1 MEVSGRQES
10 ASRRTRLWHA
20 TRWPRSSEPEI
31 GLRRARPPRLAP
43 AQHGLPCG
51 TDTLT
56 HSNVMTSSKSHLP
69 CPSTF
74 LPPLFITSHETRAR
88 SSVRRRRSRSK
99 RSGPFVFA
107 RGWKTGCKNSPSSIC
122 RRLFGANTLKLL
134 MRRLLRLIS
143 AFYRPAYSH
152 FRPVSVTRQRQVGR
166 HPVYWRGTDRGP
178 ECPARIYPVASNRP
192 SPRTERSAA
201 WCNRAHGR

>member
-152 FRPVSVTRQRQVGR
+152 FRP
-166 HPVYWRGTDRGP
+166 DRGIQPPGHECSFKTGCSQSSRDAGYRRLP
-178 ECPARIYPVASNRP
+178 EPAVRR
-192 SPRTERSAA
+192 AA
-201 WCNRAHGR
+201 RRVTAAI